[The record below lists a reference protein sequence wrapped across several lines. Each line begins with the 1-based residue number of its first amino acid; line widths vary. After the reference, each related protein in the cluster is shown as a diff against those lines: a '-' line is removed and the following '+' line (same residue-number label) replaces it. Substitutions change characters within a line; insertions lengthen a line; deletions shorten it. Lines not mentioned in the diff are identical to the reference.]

1 MASQAVLSSLG
12 AASPAGL
19 SFSRA
24 VGGDRITTCTAAA
37 PAFRKTS
44 IRAATQRVGTK
55 VIPKKVAPPKTG
67 TKVIKKIGTQIKTG
81 TQIKKSGTQ
90 IVKNAA
96 AAAASVPRKAI
107 KVVEVFGPNET
118 KGALRDRRNVSG
130 DVKVLSRVQ
139 ELRLLTKAEQS
150 GLLST
155 LEGLGFTL
163 SNIES
168 LGLLSKAEELGVLG
182 AVTDRK
188 LPGTLLLASLVVLA
202 AGPALVYFGPEDSGA
217 IVAAEYVAAALTVVG
232 GAALFG
238 ASKLVKAL
246 QA

>member
-1 MASQAVLSSLG
+1 MASQAALSSLQ
-12 AASPAGL
+12 AASPSGFA
-19 SFSRA
+19 FRKA
-24 VGGDRITTCTAAA
+24 VGGDQILACPQGGLA
-37 PAFRKTS
+37 P
-44 IRAATQRVGTK
+44 IRAATK
-55 VIPKKVAPPKTG
+55 VIPKKIAPPKKNTG
-67 TKVIKKIGTQIKTG
+67 TQKIASG

-96 AAAASVPRKAI
+96 SAAANGAASLPRKAI
-107 KVVEVFGPNET
+107 KVVEVFGPKET
-118 KGALRDRRNVSG
+118 KGLIRDKRNISG

-139 ELRLLTKAEQS
+139 ELRLLTKAEES

-163 SNIES
+163 STIES
-168 LGLLSKAEELGVLG
+168 LGLLSKAEDLGLLG

-202 AGPALVYFGPEDSGA
+202 AGPAIVYFGPEDSSA
-217 IVAAEYVAAALTVVG
+217 IVIAEYVVAALTVAG